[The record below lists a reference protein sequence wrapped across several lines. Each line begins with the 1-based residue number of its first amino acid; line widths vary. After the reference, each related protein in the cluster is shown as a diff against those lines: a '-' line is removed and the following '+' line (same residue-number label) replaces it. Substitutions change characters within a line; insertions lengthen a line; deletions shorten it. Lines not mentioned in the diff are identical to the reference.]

1 MAPLVVSA
9 LLLVVCQVAIATVP
23 RVFTAMIGASIRH
36 GASARPAAA
45 PNQQRSGTLAQTAI
59 KI

>member
-1 MAPLVVSA
+1 MAA
-9 LLLVVCQVAIATVP
+9 MAALVVCQVAIATVP

-45 PNQQRSGTLAQTAI
+45 PDQQRSGTLAQTAI